1 MSHTLITFLGKGQKQ
16 EGGYRQTTYRFSSGN
31 QRITPYFGLALL
43 EELSASSS
51 PVDHLLVLGTSSSI
65 WDALLLEEMRD
76 NDLWAELSGHVEKG
90 AVNDAILADVARDV
104 EESMRQRNLAGRITL
119 RTIPFARDEG
129 EQTAIL
135 QQMADRVHDGDTV
148 SLDITHGFRSLPM
161 LGLVSA
167 MFLKQIKQIQIGG
180 IYYGALEMAKSG
192 VAPVIRLDGLLSLLE
207 WLGAIS
213 AFRASGDYGVF
224 TPVVHDEVA
233 GKALRQAGFLEK
245 TLNIAQARKHLREA
259 NARFDAME
267 RDDPIFALF
276 AGELRG
282 FTSWTGENSFHGRQL
297 AAARNA
303 LNTGE
308 YARAAALAVESLI
321 SRNMPPSADPSNYQ
335 DRDATKKQIEQAC
348 KGSRT
353 GEPSFLSAYVELRDL
368 RNALAHG
375 TRPAFNTHN
384 QQSTLASE
392 EALKSRLLALL
403 DSIQPPAG

>member
-1 MSHTLITFLGKGQKQ
+1 MPHTLITFLGKGQKQ

-31 QRITPYFGLALL
+31 QRTTPYFGLALL
-43 EELSASSS
+43 EELSAYSS

-76 NDLWAELSGHVEKG
+76 NTLWGELSGHVEKG
-90 AVNDAILADVARDV
+90 TVDDAFLARVATDVQK
-104 EESMRQRNLAGRITL
+104 SMQQRKLTGRITL
-119 RTIPFARDEG
+119 RTIPFARDDQ

-135 QQMADRVHDGDTV
+135 QQMADCVHDGDTV

-180 IYYGALEMAKSG
+180 IYYGAWEMAESG
-192 VAPVIRLDGLLSLLE
+192 IAPVIRLDGLLSLLE

-213 AFRASGDYGVF
+213 AFHASGDYGVF
-224 TPVVHDEVA
+224 APLVHDETA

-259 NARFDAME
+259 DARFAAMALN
-267 RDDPIFALF
+267 DPIFALF

-282 FTSWTGENSFHGRQL
+282 FTSWTGENTFSGRQL

-321 SRNMPPSADPSNYQ
+321 SRNMPSSADPSNYQ
-335 DRDATKKQIEQAC
+335 DRDATKKQFEQAC
-348 KGSRT
+348 KGGRT
-353 GEPSFLSAYVELRDL
+353 GNNPFLNAYIELRDL

-375 TRPAFNTHN
+375 TKPAFNTYN

-403 DSIQPPAG
+403 DSIQSPAG